1 MLQHQVL
8 SLSSRTNRRQSLAC
22 DTCLHS
28 RKSRRKIL
36 QASVRQRLRNNVV
49 VSELVPTCCRYRSRV
64 RTCTLGTSTT
74 PQNQRNAMQT
84 VQINWSDPSA
94 HHRVYVCLAQQA
106 ARSLSKANCKLT
118 PSSISDSSSPLLQ
131 VGLSTLHHPAGR
143 GLSLSCSSVI
153 NLLSK
158 CSAYSDCS

>member
-1 MLQHQVL
+1 MTSFCQPARP
-8 SLSSRTNRRQSLAC
+8 SC
-22 DTCLHS
+22 
-28 RKSRRKIL
+28 
-36 QASVRQRLRNNVV
+36 VRQRTMLWFQ
-49 VSELVPTCCRYRSRV
+49 SSYLSTCRYRSRV

-94 HHRVYVCLAQQA
+94 HYRLYLCLAQQA

-118 PSSISDSSSPLLQ
+118 PNSISDSSSPLLQ

-143 GLSLSCSSVI
+143 GLCLSCSSVI
-153 NLLSK
+153 DLLNK